1 MMAEEGFKRKLTD
14 ILSADVVGY
23 SRLMDDN
30 EEATIRTLNAYRAS
44 MTTLIINFTE
54 VKIIINIH
62 IFWVKLCLLARKS
75 GHMTWPFYGAFLNLS
90 APG

>member
-1 MMAEEGFKRKLTD
+1 MMAEEGFKRRLTA
-14 ILSADVVGY
+14 ILSFDVVGY

-30 EEATIRTLNAYRAS
+30 EEATIRTLNADRAS

-75 GHMTWPFYGAFLNLS
+75 GHMI
-90 APG
+90 

>member
-1 MMAEEGFKRKLTD
+1 MMAKEGCKRKLTA

-44 MTTLIINFTE
+44 MTTLIINFTK

-75 GHMTWPFYGAFLNLS
+75 GHMTWPSHGAFLNLS

>member
-1 MMAEEGFKRKLTD
+1 MMAEEGFKRKLTA

-30 EEATIRTLNAYRAS
+30 EEATIRTLNADRAS

-75 GHMTWPFYGAFLNLS
+75 GHMI
-90 APG
+90 